1 MLGRLKDMGGDVM
14 SKGAI
19 TIKTMIPIIAITW
32 ILSLVTTLAIVY
44 VAPSIFPIQ
53 TAHVT
58 DEAITTEK
66 MADSAIITTKLADG
80 TVTSAKILDGTLT
93 AVDMADGSITT
104 VKVAD
109 GAVTIDKIAN
119 DSVTS
124 EKIADGNVTT
134 ADLAD
139 DAVTTS
145 KIVDEAIVT
154 VKLADGSVTSA
165 KILDGTIITADLA
178 TGAVTSVKIANG
190 AVTTN
195 KIADYAVTNLKLA
208 AYAIPFNVT
217 RVTASAST
225 TSASWVDM
233 PGTSLN
239 ITLIRNST
247 LIIMFSSEA
256 RNPSNTERIE
266 VRALIN
272 GTAANPSY
280 VYFTP
285 SDVTEYGVYSYNF
298 YRQNVGNGI
307 YPINMQWRA
316 TGDTGYVYYRSLI
329 AIALPE

>member
-1 MLGRLKDMGGDVM
+1 MLGRLKDVGGDLM
-14 SKGAI
+14 SEGAI
-19 TIKTMIPIIAITW
+19 SIKKAIPIIVITW
-32 ILSLVTTLAIVY
+32 ILSLVATLAVVY
-44 VAPSIFPIQ
+44 VAPNVFPFSVK
-53 TAHVT
+53 TAN
-58 DEAITTEK
+58 I
-66 MADSAIITTKLADG
+66 ADSAIITAKLADG
-80 TVTSAKILDGTLT
+80 NVTSAKILDGTLT
-93 AVDMADGSITT
+93 AVDIADGSIIT

-109 GAVTIDKIAN
+109 GAVTTD
-119 DSVTS
+119 
-124 EKIADGNVTT
+124 KIADG
-134 ADLAD
+134 
-139 DAVTTS
+139 AVTAAN
-145 KIVDEAIVT
+145 IANGAIVT

-165 KILDGTIITADLA
+165 KIVDGTVKAVDLANNAIITA
-178 TGAVTSVKIANG
+178 KIADGAITTAKIADG
-190 AVTTN
+190 AVTTS
-195 KIADYAVTNLKLA
+195 KIADGNVSTAKIADGNVTNIKLS

-225 TSASWVDM
+225 TNTTWNDM

-239 ITLIRNST
+239 ITLTRNST

-256 RNPSNTERIE
+256 RNPSNTSRIE

-298 YRQNVGNGI
+298 YRQNVSNGT
-307 YPINMQWRA
+307 YPIEMQWRV